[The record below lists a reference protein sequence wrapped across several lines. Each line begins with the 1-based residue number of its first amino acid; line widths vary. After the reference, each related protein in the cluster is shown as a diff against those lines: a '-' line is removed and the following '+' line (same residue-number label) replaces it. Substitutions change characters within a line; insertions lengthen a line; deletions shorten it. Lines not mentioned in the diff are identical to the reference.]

1 MTTRVLPAQIPT
13 SIEFRV
19 PKAPTVAVTDSG
31 AFAVYELH
39 VTNLTPAPTTLRR
52 VEVLDGTSGALHSLA
67 DSALGAVM
75 SHPGLARQD
84 SILKRGRIGRGTRA
98 YVYIWFPVNR
108 DRPPARLTHRLT
120 FQRNDSTTEVLEGT
134 VTPLERAAVA
144 DQCRRCAANGR
155 RSTVRRTR
163 RGIAAS

>member
-1 MTTRVLPAQIPT
+1 MKKFLLPPVLLVICATLAGAQIPS

-31 AFAVYELH
+31 TFAVYELH
-39 VTNLTPAPTTLRR
+39 VTNLTPSATTLRR
-52 VEVLDGTSGALHSLA
+52 VDVLDGTTVVHSLA

-84 SILKRGRIGRGTRA
+84 SILKRGRIAPGTRA

-120 FQRNDSTTEVLEGT
+120 FQKNDTTSEVL
-134 VTPLERAAVA
+134 
-144 DQCRRCAANGR
+144 
-155 RSTVRRTR
+155 
-163 RGIAAS
+163 